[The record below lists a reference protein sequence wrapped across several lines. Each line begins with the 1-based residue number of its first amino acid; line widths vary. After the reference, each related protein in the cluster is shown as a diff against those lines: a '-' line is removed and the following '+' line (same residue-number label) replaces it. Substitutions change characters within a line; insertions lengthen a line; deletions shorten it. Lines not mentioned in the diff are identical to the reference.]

1 MGVLAEPGEV
11 PDQFTADAY
20 GDEHRGDQ
28 GEEAEDARDACLD
41 QDAVTGGLAAVLEA
55 VVHLRG
61 VVGQPLQDRRGGL
74 LPALGVD
81 GARVLG
87 GASLDEGLLRR
98 PQRFAVRT
106 RPVPLHALALRRGKR
121 VHVDLVEQLS
131 IGHEIGYLAQF
142 GGGEPPGDER
152 RGDQGVFAGEHFAG
166 SRDADQCAD
175 LLVHRHVLH
184 RAESGQEA
192 IAGIYEA
199 AVELHRLGA
208 VDGAPVDR
216 FAERAE
222 ALDRAEDGIQLG
234 VVVGAQRVADVLL
247 PGAVLDTGKDPV
259 GGRPLALQEREGVG
273 GPGVGE
279 EDEGLAALVLDGPD
293 GVLQRMT
300 DLLHQ
305 SLRALSR

>member
-28 GEEAEDARDACLD
+28 GEEAEDARDAGLD

-87 GASLDEGLLRR
+87 GAALDEGLLRR

-106 RPVPLHALALRRGKR
+106 RPVPLHALALRGGKR

-166 SRDADQCAD
+166 S
-175 LLVHRHVLH
+175 
-184 RAESGQEA
+184 
-192 IAGIYEA
+192 
-199 AVELHRLGA
+199 
-208 VDGAPVDR
+208 
-216 FAERAE
+216 
-222 ALDRAEDGIQLG
+222 
-234 VVVGAQRVADVLL
+234 
-247 PGAVLDTGKDPV
+247 
-259 GGRPLALQEREGVG
+259 
-273 GPGVGE
+273 
-279 EDEGLAALVLDGPD
+279 
-293 GVLQRMT
+293 
-300 DLLHQ
+300 
-305 SLRALSR
+305 